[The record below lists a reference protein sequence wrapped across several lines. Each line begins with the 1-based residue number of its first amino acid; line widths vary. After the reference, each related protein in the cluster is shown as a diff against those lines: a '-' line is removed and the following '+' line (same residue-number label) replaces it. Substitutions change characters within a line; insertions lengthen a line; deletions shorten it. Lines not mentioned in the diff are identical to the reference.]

1 MSTPRLAAIAAAI
14 FVSGMSAAVSPHTQS
29 FTVDCSRGQTI
40 SSALEQGDS
49 RKPMVLTIRGT
60 CNENV
65 LIGRDDVTL
74 QGDPKTGAMVN
85 GPSSTLPTISVNA
98 ARVVID
104 RLTVTGG
111 GQGIQ
116 VQGLW
121 SMAITNCQIQNTA
134 LSGIYLRFGHAR
146 IVNNTIQNAGR
157 NGVELTE
164 GSAALLDNNLIQY
177 NTIAGVQAQGNST
190 VNARGNTISANG
202 SNGVALTLGSQG
214 SLNGNTITVNGTD
227 PTIRGNGILVVGG
240 SQATISGNTISGNG
254 TVSAEQSSGVRVSG
268 SNAQIAGGNVITNNG
283 RAGVL
288 AELSVVTVLNNTITG
303 NSDSGVI
310 GFLGSTL
317 NIGGG
322 TISANSGDGVQL
334 IANSTAQIVPG
345 TTIQFNLRH
354 GIELTASSK
363 LWLSTGAP
371 ITVGGNAWYGLWCND
386 TESSVNDTSGLV
398 FSPTNGVGGRAC
410 TGYTF

>member
-1 MSTPRLAAIAAAI
+1 
-14 FVSGMSAAVSPHTQS
+14 
-29 FTVDCSRGQTI
+29 
-40 SSALEQGDS
+40 
-49 RKPMVLTIRGT
+49 MVLTIRGT

-214 SLNGNTITVNGTD
+214 SPMATQSPSTVPIRPFEEMEFLLSGEAKPRLAATPSAATALFRPSNRAESACPV
-227 PTIRGNGILVVGG
+227 PTPKSLA
-240 SQATISGNTISGNG
+240 AT
-254 TVSAEQSSGVRVSG
+254 
-268 SNAQIAGGNVITNNG
+268 
-283 RAGVL
+283 
-288 AELSVVTVLNNTITG
+288 
-303 NSDSGVI
+303 
-310 GFLGSTL
+310 
-317 NIGGG
+317 
-322 TISANSGDGVQL
+322 
-334 IANSTAQIVPG
+334 
-345 TTIQFNLRH
+345 
-354 GIELTASSK
+354 
-363 LWLSTGAP
+363 
-371 ITVGGNAWYGLWCND
+371 
-386 TESSVNDTSGLV
+386 
-398 FSPTNGVGGRAC
+398 
-410 TGYTF
+410 

>member
-1 MSTPRLAAIAAAI
+1 
-14 FVSGMSAAVSPHTQS
+14 
-29 FTVDCSRGQTI
+29 
-40 SSALEQGDS
+40 
-49 RKPMVLTIRGT
+49 MVLTIRGT

-98 ARVVID
+98 ARVAIH

-157 NGVELTE
+157 NGVELIE
-164 GSAALLDNNLIQY
+164 GGAALLDNNLIQY

-190 VNARGNTISANG
+190 VDARGNTISANG

-214 SLNGNTITVNGTD
+214 TLNGNTITVNGAH
-227 PTIRGNGILVVGG
+227 GVLVENG
-240 SQATISGNTISGNG
+240 SQALVSANTITQNG
-254 TVSAEQSSGVRVSG
+254 INAPQHGSGVNVSWSSASITG
-268 SNAQIAGGNVITNNG
+268 NNIANNG
-283 RAGVL
+283 RNGI
-288 AELSVVTVLNNTITG
+288 VTVAAVVNATGNTITG
-303 NSDSGVI
+303 HPDSGI
-310 GFLGSTL
+310 WAWLGSTL
-317 NIGGG
+317 NVGGG
-322 TISANSGDGVQL
+322 SISGNGGDGVQL
-334 IANSTAQIVPG
+334 ITNTTAQV
-345 TTIQFNLRH
+345 TQVTIQNNARH
-354 GIELTASSK
+354 GIEVAYGSK
-363 LWLSTGAP
+363 LWLSP
-371 ITVGGNAWYGLWCND
+371 PQVTVGGNAWYGLWCND
-386 TESSVNDTSGLV
+386 GESSVNDLSVLV
-398 FSPTNGVGGRAC
+398 FSPPNGVGMFFC
-410 TGYTF
+410 TGY